1 MILVTGAAGAVGKRI
16 ITELVRR
23 GLSVKAFDINPDVAE
38 LKKLG
43 VTETFLGDG
52 RSTKDI
58 AKALGGCDQVLYIPP
73 LFVYNETDMAKQCID
88 EAVKAKVRQF
98 VMMTV
103 THPNMSTLPQHT
115 QKLKAEEYLIYKGL
129 SDQLNYT
136 ILQPMHYMHNF
147 LVPQVWEMDS
157 YQCFYTKTTKLSYVD
172 AADVGEVA
180 AKILS
185 EEGHQNATY
194 ELVGTDFLSP
204 VDMVAQFNNITGR
217 NAVCEQI
224 AVEQII
230 NYFPT
235 AKYDSYFVKTF
246 QCLAKTYGD
255 YGIAGNSNV
264 LHWLLERQPT
274 TFEEYIR
281 RECRAYSLDQ

>member
-1 MILVTGAAGAVGKRI
+1 MILVTGAAGGVGRRI
-16 ITELVRR
+16 IPELVKR
-23 GLSVKAFDINPDVAE
+23 GLSVRAFDINPAVEELKQLGVAE
-38 LKKLG
+38 T
-43 VTETFLGDG
+43 VVGDG
-52 RSTKDI
+52 RLAEDV
-58 AKALGGCDQVLYIPP
+58 ARALDGCEQVLYIPP
-73 LFVYNETDMAKQCID
+73 LFVYNETDMAKVCID
-88 EAVKAKVRQF
+88 EAVKAGVCQF

-129 SDQLNYT
+129 SDHLNYT

-147 LVPQVWEMDS
+147 LVPQVWATNA

-194 ELVGTDFLSP
+194 ELVGSDFLSP
-204 VDMVAQFNNITGR
+204 DDMVQLFNKITKR
-217 NAVCEQI
+217 TAKCEQI
-224 AVEQII
+224 PVEQII
-230 NYFPT
+230 DYFEI
-235 AKYDSYFVKTF
+235 AKHDSYFVKTF
-246 QCLAKTYGD
+246 QCLSQTYGD

-264 LHWLLERQPT
+264 LSWLLERKPT
-274 TFEEYIR
+274 NFEEYIR
-281 RECRAYSLDQ
+281 RECEEHSLS